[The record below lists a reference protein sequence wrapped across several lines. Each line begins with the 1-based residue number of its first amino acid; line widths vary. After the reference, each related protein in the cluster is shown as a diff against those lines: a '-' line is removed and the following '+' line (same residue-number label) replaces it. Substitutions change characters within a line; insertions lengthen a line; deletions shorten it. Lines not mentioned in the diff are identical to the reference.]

1 MVVAMKRGKGKE
13 KTEPRKDAAVPPPG
27 MEGAVFCPKDFCEF
41 RRRYAVAGV

>member
-27 MEGAVFCPKDFCEF
+27 WRVRSFVPRIFVNFAGAML
-41 RRRYAVAGV
+41 